1 MELRMVG
8 ASDERPLIP
17 NRGSQFYE
25 QRRSV
30 INTGKGSELSPE
42 IELTRIEPQQ
52 IKKYIYIY
60 TFACASV

>member
-1 MELRMVG
+1 MVG

-52 IKKYIYIY
+52 INK
-60 TFACASV
+60 